1 MDILKLKIITPKK
14 IALEEDVIS
23 VTAPSSEGEITIL
36 PKHMN
41 LFALLDE
48 GIVKI
53 VKKTGEDFLAIGG
66 GYLQTD
72 GDEVNVLVSRAYGQ
86 TDIDIDLTNKA
97 VEEAKKIISQT
108 KDISQRT
115 QANVLLRRS
124 MLNIKLLKKRKR
136 SL

>member
-97 VEEAKKIISQT
+97 VAEAKKIISQT
-108 KDISQRT
+108 KDISQRA

>member
-97 VEEAKKIISQT
+97 VAEAKKIISQT
-108 KDISQRT
+108 KDI
-115 QANVLLRRS
+115 ANGLRPTYCSGDRC
-124 MLNIKLLKKRKR
+124 
-136 SL
+136 

>member
-108 KDISQRT
+108 KDISQRA